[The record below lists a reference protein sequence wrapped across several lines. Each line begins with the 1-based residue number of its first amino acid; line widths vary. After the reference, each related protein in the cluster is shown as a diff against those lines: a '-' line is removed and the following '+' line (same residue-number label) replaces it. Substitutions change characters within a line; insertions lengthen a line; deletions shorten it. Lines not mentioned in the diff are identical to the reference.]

1 MKSPSSDVINWHE
14 MFKKCVVWPTHYLYT
29 LLMTLQNQ
37 IKSCIGYFIKRNR
50 FDLICFIF
58 EKCVEKWYWSK
69 VGRTRWL
76 YHKLHM
82 TLRLAARRAGARVL
96 CCVAWFPEE
105 RGINAAHVSV
115 SSVPTGPV
123 AAVYYPGRQTRHTWQ
138 SAICSIESR
147 ATGTPVQSST
157 SFSAAKHLLDL
168 KILRY
173 DSSRKSY
180 YNQSSNPL
188 FIDL

>member
-1 MKSPSSDVINWHE
+1 
-14 MFKKCVVWPTHYLYT
+14 
-29 LLMTLQNQ
+29 MTLQNQ

-50 FDLICFIF
+50 FDLICFILK
-58 EKCVEKWYWSK
+58 KCVEKWYWSK
-69 VGRTRWL
+69 LAVLDGYSITS
-76 YHKLHM
+76 YIM
-82 TLRLAARRAGARVL
+82 TLRLAARRGGRARAF
-96 CCVAWFPEE
+96 CVAWFPEE

-138 SAICSIESR
+138 SAISSIESR

-157 SFSAAKHLLDL
+157 LSTSFSAPRHLLDL

-173 DSSRKSY
+173 ASSRKSY
-180 YNQSSNPL
+180 CNQSSSFRSLVSRFPPFWCSQRRFSFHDKGGTFL
-188 FIDL
+188 FS